1 MDGYN
6 LDPNMLVSA
15 LSNKDNDSLGGGNG
29 LLWIFLL
36 ILFWGGNGYGFG
48 GRGQEGN
55 AAVEGQV
62 EAALAKAQ
70 ASGASDNAIL
80 SAIAGNHEA
89 ISTLAGITGTN
100 FSQVDS
106 AIRGLERGLCDLGY
120 KNGQDTAS
128 ILASITSGNSAIAS
142 QLAECCCNT
151 QRSIDASRY
160 DMATGFAS
168 LSKEL
173 GDCCCNTQRA
183 IDGVNYNLA
192 TSTATLQ
199 NNMDKNFCSLS
210 REVERRIDEAQMENR
225 TGFQSIRDMFVND
238 KIETLQK
245 EVQLQQFQNSQQAQS
260 SALKE
265 YIDQVVKCSAKPV
278 QP

>member
-1 MDGYN
+1 MEGYN

-15 LSNKDNDSLGGGNG
+15 LTNRDNDGLGGGNG

-48 GRGQEGN
+48 GNRGGD

-70 ASGASDNAIL
+70 AEGASDSSIL
-80 SAIAGNHEA
+80 AAIAGNHEA
-89 ISTLAGITGTN
+89 IGTLASVTGTN

-106 AIRGLERGLCDLGY
+106 AIRGLERGLSDLGY
-120 KNGQDTAS
+120 KSGQDTAS

-151 QRSIDASRY
+151 QRSIDSAKY

-210 REVERRIDEAQMENR
+210 REIERRVDEAQMENR
-225 TGFQSIRDMFVND
+225 SGFQSIRDMFVND